1 MFGVQGLESGDP
13 TIPSIEPANTDDPTD
28 IPGSSANEGQDNH
41 KDDLS
46 TDDEIDTALSLK
58 NTSPCCPFMGLC
70 LMSVTKYNNNPFDF
84 LVTMFLLICFI

>member
-46 TDDEIDTALSLK
+46 TDNKIDTAPESEEISLLLIY
-58 NTSPCCPFMGLC
+58 G
-70 LMSVTKYNNNPFDF
+70 
-84 LVTMFLLICFI
+84 TMFNEFHQI